1 MTTTTITCA
10 RCGTAGG
17 RVAFRPFANDL
28 GQRIFD
34 TICANCWAEWLK
46 TQQQLI
52 NHYGLV
58 PHQPQA
64 KAFLLKNLEQFLF
77 GDGAP
82 DSIA

>member
-1 MTTTTITCA
+1 LEGN
-10 RCGTAGG
+10 RQ
-17 RVAFRPFANDL
+17 AFKPFSTEL

-34 TICANCWAEWLK
+34 SICGSCWAEWLK

-77 GDGAP
+77 GEGAP
-82 DSIA
+82 DRIA

>member
-1 MTTTTITCA
+1 MSTLTCA
-10 RCGTAGG
+10 RCGLEGK
-17 RVAFRPFANDL
+17 RQAFKPFATEL

-34 TICANCWAEWLK
+34 SICGTCWAEWLQ

-77 GDGAP
+77 GEGAP
-82 DSIA
+82 DRIA

>member
-1 MTTTTITCA
+1 MSTLTCT
-10 RCGTAGG
+10 RCGLEGN
-17 RVAFRPFANDL
+17 RQAFKPFSTEL

-34 TICANCWAEWLK
+34 SICGSCWAEWLK

-77 GDGAP
+77 GEGAP
-82 DSIA
+82 DRIA